1 MSGAGKSTLGVL
13 LAKSLGM
20 DFIDTDIVIQQ
31 REKKLLQ
38 EIIDSF
44 GTAHFLNIEEDTVCS
59 VSVENTVIATGGS
72 VVYSERAMNALKE
85 NGTVIY
91 LSVGF
96 DALQKRLSDI
106 TTRGIVYKHG
116 GTLREI
122 YNERL
127 LLYEK
132 YADITLDCTDR
143 PIEYCVEKL
152 VEALRPYLTRK

>member
-20 DFIDTDIVIQQ
+20 DFIDTDIIIQQ
-31 REKKLLQ
+31 REKMLLQ
-38 EIIDSF
+38 EIIDSC
-44 GTAHFLNIEEDTVCS
+44 GTARFLKTEEDTVSS

-72 VVYSERAMNALKE
+72 VVYSERAMKALKE
-85 NGTVIY
+85 NGTVVY

-116 GTLREI
+116 STLREI
-122 YNERL
+122 YGERL
-127 LLYEK
+127 PLYEK
-132 YADITLDCTDR
+132 YADITLDCTDKT
-143 PIEYCVEKL
+143 IEYCVEKL
-152 VEALRPYLTRK
+152 VQALSPRT